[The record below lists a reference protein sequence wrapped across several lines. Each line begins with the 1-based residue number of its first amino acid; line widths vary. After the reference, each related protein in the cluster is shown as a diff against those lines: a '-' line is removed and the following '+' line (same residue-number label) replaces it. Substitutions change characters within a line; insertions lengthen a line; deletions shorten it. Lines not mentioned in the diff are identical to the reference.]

1 MSNVLP
7 TSASS
12 AGSAKLPLA
21 WLIAIAGFAAM
32 YLPLYWWAANGIWET
47 EEQGHGAIVLAV
59 LLWLFWTLRQP
70 IDQAPVKPAPLLG
83 WSVFVL
89 GLFVYFVG
97 RVFDISILEFGSQSL
112 VVAGILL
119 LVRGTSA
126 IRVAWF
132 PLLYFIFMVPLPG
145 ILVDAITGSLK
156 GRIAD
161 IVENVLYMFG
171 YPIARSGVILSIG
184 QYQLQVADACAGLH
198 SMFSLSALGTLFMY
212 LMGPKRKLHLGI
224 MLAAILPIAFIAN
237 VVRVGVLVLVTYYLG
252 DEAGQGFLHGAA
264 GMVLML
270 VALVF
275 FFFLDSLLDKLIPS
289 TPKMPPRRPPKA

>member
-1 MSNVLP
+1 VSSVLP

-12 AGSAKLPLA
+12 AGSAKRPLA

-59 LLWLFWTLRQP
+59 MLWLFWTLRHK

-83 WSVFVL
+83 WSAFVL
-89 GLFVYFVG
+89 GLFVYCVG
-97 RVFDISILEFGSQSL
+97 RVFDISILEFGSQPL

-132 PLLYFIFMVPLPG
+132 PLLYFIFMIPLPG

-224 MLAAILPIAFIAN
+224 MLAAILPIAFVAN

-289 TPKMPPRRPPKA
+289 APKMPPRRPPKA

>member
-1 MSNVLP
+1 MSSVLP

-59 LLWLFWTLRQP
+59 MLWLFWTLRHK
-70 IDQAPVKPAPLLG
+70 IDQAPAEPAPALG
-83 WSVFVL
+83 WPLFVV

-97 RVFDISILEFGSQSL
+97 RMYDISIFEFASQPL
-112 VVAGILL
+112 VVAGVLL
-119 LVRGTSA
+119 LLRGTPA
-126 IRVAWF
+126 IRLAWF
-132 PLLYFIFMVPLPG
+132 PLLYFVFMIPLPG

-156 GRIAD
+156 GRVAD
-161 IVENVLYMFG
+161 LVETLLYAAG

-184 QYQLQVADACAGLH
+184 QYQLQVADACSGLH

-212 LMGPKRKLHLGI
+212 IMARKSKLHNVI
-224 MLAAILPIAFIAN
+224 MLAAILPIAFVAN
-237 VVRVGVLVLVTYYLG
+237 VVRVMTLVLITYYLG

-270 VALVF
+270 VALVSLF
-275 FFFLDSLLDKLIPS
+275 MLDALLVRVVRPHRPAPS
-289 TPKMPPRRPPKA
+289 SG